1 VPPLRR
7 QRDAPGFVPKGR
19 GSANPAPT
27 LAPLW
32 VTRACI
38 RSQASAQ
45 VLMTGFH
52 NGPKRKTPAPK
63 WARVS
68 RRMGEG
74 LGAGGTPPGVVDLTP
89 GRRGRFLRAK
99 LFSGSGPPPA
109 PPALRVRAMC
119 DIDGQL
125 DMPAIGKF
133 EISQMDAKSS
143 STAAAALDHIARAH
157 REPAGQVICEGGH
170 VKILLEGNN
179 PPETC
184 ATNARA
190 ARQFRDGGAFGRNFC
205 ESLWTMRSRAQPH
218 CSDLP
223 RKRRSAGGAL

>member
-1 VPPLRR
+1 MTIKEDPGARR
-7 QRDAPGFVPKGR
+7 
-19 GSANPAPT
+19 
-27 LAPLW
+27 
-32 VTRACI
+32 
-38 RSQASAQ
+38 
-45 VLMTGFH
+45 
-52 NGPKRKTPAPK
+52 
-63 WARVS
+63 ARVF

-74 LGAGGTPPGVVDLTP
+74 LGAGGTPPGAVDLTP

-109 PPALRVRAMC
+109 PPALRLRAMC

-170 VKILLEGNN
+170 VKILLESNN
-179 PPETC
+179 PPGTC

-223 RKRRSAGGAL
+223 RKTALQTPTVQKSKPLSWAKALRDVSGRAPRCWITSAATNAARRAAVR